1 MRPWIFSFT
10 FCLLLSSILTG
21 CSAGNATPPSA
32 PLAITGTGQLLPG
45 VVNTAYD
52 NSAGILFEATGG
64 TPPYTWS
71 VIAGALP
78 KGMTLSASGL
88 LNGVPTVAGTSSFT
102 LQVADSESTP
112 QKATLAATLVISD
125 GTVSITSPS
134 LPQGTINTAYSATFA
149 ATGGTPPYTWSIVTG
164 TLPAGL
170 TLSSNGTISGTPTT
184 VGSSTILVKATDSAS
199 TPQSGTGT
207 YSLNISGGP
216 LAITTT
222 SLPLGAQ
229 GQPYSVQLAGSG
241 GIPPYTWSL
250 AGGIVLPNG
259 LTLSVSGHLSGTPT
273 AEGKT
278 TLVVYM
284 GDSSGGTGTASATL
298 NLVIGGSSL
307 LITTFSLPAAQQNT
321 AYSYQLTAL
330 GGTPPYTWSVDPS
343 TPLPSGLTLSP
354 TGVLS
359 GTPTGLSNTNPNFT
373 VTDSASN
380 TISEAFNLIV
390 NPASGTIPDGTYA
403 FVFSGLSSK
412 EPAGGTT
419 GFGGDILNGIFTL
432 KSGTVVSGFYDE
444 NYNLNGDGA
453 YNHGTDGFIELPLSG
468 GTLTVGADGIGQ
480 LTLDYDGG
488 PLITMTLAAPASVA
502 PGQDTAIRLAA
513 GPNSGAGGVLKLCKP
528 NTTSSAIQGNYTFLF
543 SGFDF
548 NQNPAALAAS
558 FHTDGAGNITTGSS
572 DFNGNGTLQNFS
584 TLSGTYAVDNNGH
597 GTLQFTLGAT
607 TLHYSFYE
615 VSPSEWL
622 AISLDPIT
630 SNTPLAAGV
639 VLQQT
644 GSPFSG
650 ASLPSTSVLQ
660 MNGLKV
666 IGVGNT
672 IPDITAGIGTSDRN
686 SNLTLNY
693 DEYVQTLSTGQSLA
707 LTYTVDAGTGRVATT
722 ASSGAA
728 PILYLIDGTRAF
740 VLGTDTSASSGIL
753 EQQSTL
759 PFTSASFKG
768 NYLGGSLPLLTVSTV
783 NETGLVA
790 ADGNGN
796 VLITTQPATNMYQ
809 NIAGTYAVDSHGR
822 VVVTVPGDS
831 TPRIF
836 YVVSPT
842 KVGYLTGD
850 GGGYLGSF
858 EQ

>member
-1 MRPWIFSFT
+1 MRQWIFCVVSCVLF
-10 FCLLLSSILTG
+10 LSILAG
-21 CSAGNATPPSA
+21 CNGGHATPPAA
-32 PLAITGTGQLLPG
+32 PLALTGTGTLAPG
-45 VVNTAYD
+45 MINTPYN
-52 NSAGILFEATGG
+52 NSAGILLQATGG

-71 VIAGALP
+71 VIGGALP
-78 KGMTLSASGL
+78 TGMTLSASGL
-88 LNGVPTVAGTSSFT
+88 LNGVPTVAGTSIFSV
-102 LQVADSESTP
+102 QVADSASTP
-112 QKATLAATLVISD
+112 QKTEISETLVISN
-125 GTVSITSPS
+125 GAVSITSLS

-164 TLPAGL
+164 TLPVGL
-170 TLSSNGTISGTPTT
+170 TLSSSGTISGTPITA
-184 VGSSTILVKATDSAS
+184 GKSTILVKATDSAS

-207 YSLNISGGP
+207 YVLTISGGP

-222 SLPLGAQ
+222 SLPLGTQ
-229 GQPYSVQLAGSG
+229 GQPYSAQLAGSG

-250 AGGIVLPNG
+250 GGGIVLPSG
-259 LTLSVSGHLSGTPT
+259 LTLSVGGNLSGTPT

-278 TLVVYM
+278 TLVVNM
-284 GDSSGGTGTASATL
+284 GDSSGGTNTVAATL

-321 AYSYQLTAL
+321 AYTYQLTAL

-354 TGVLS
+354 TGLLS

-373 VTDSASN
+373 VTDSASH
-380 TISEAFNLIV
+380 TTSQIFNLIV
-390 NPASGTIPDGTYA
+390 NPAPGTIPDGTYA
-403 FVFSGLSSK
+403 FVFSGLSTK
-412 EPAGGTT
+412 EAAGGTS

-444 NYNLNGDGA
+444 NYNFNGDGA
-453 YNHGTDGFIELPLSG
+453 YNHGNGFIELPLSG
-468 GTLTVGADGIGQ
+468 GTLTVGTDGIGQ
-480 LTLDYDGG
+480 LTLDYDRG
-488 PLITMTLAAPASVA
+488 PLITMTLAAPASVG

-513 GPNSGAGGVLKLCKP
+513 GTTSGAGGVLKLCQP
-528 NTTSSAIQGNYTFLF
+528 NTASSAIQGNYTFLF
-543 SGFDF
+543 SGFDM

-558 FHTDGAGNITTGSS
+558 FHTDGAGNVTSGSS

-584 TLSGTYAVDNNGH
+584 ALSGTYAVDSNGH

-650 ASLPSTSVLQ
+650 ASLPSASVLQ

-672 IPDITAGIGTSDRN
+672 IPDITAGIGTSDGK

-693 DEYVQTLSTGQSLA
+693 DEYVGTLSTNQSLA

-753 EQQSTL
+753 EQQSGAS
-759 PFTSASFKG
+759 FTAASFKG
-768 NYLGGSLPLLTVSTV
+768 NYLGGGLPLLTLATV
-783 NETGLVA
+783 NETGVVA

-796 VLITTQPATNMYQ
+796 VLITTQPTFNMYQ
-809 NIAGTYAVDSHGR
+809 NVAGTYTVDSHGR
-822 VVVTVPGDS
+822 VVVTVPGDT

-842 KVGYLTGD
+842 KVGYLTGG